1 MPSQHSDTRK
11 PWGPGGALGQ
21 LQHLWLSG
29 MGQHSWSLIPS
40 LSMLR
45 ELIVHDFRVLPITAG
60 SWTTEAAV
68 KTDRRTGEP
77 IVLDLAH
84 SPAVY
89 QMRYRFRSGYLLW
102 RYPREAWAALREV
115 MPWEALAVSLCVCL
129 AVGIRFGQDLGV
141 TAGVCMSLAL
151 VTVQLLRTRAF
162 ATPSRIV
169 RERGLLVMSRSE
181 IDVASI
187 SDGRI
192 EYPEGT
198 RDSFGDIVLVT
209 SQGATRLWAVGSGS
223 SSRSTTG
230 APRRQ
235 TNCAKSVNG
244 GASEQMDIADER
256 AARLD
261 AARS

>member
-187 SDGRI
+187 SD
-192 EYPEGT
+192 
-198 RDSFGDIVLVT
+198 
-209 SQGATRLWAVGSGS
+209 AGS
-223 SSRSTTG
+223 STPKAHETRSETSCSSQVKE
-230 APRRQ
+230 RRACGQ
-235 TNCAKSVNG
+235 CGIRKQFSVNYW
-244 GASEQMDIADER
+244 
-256 AARLD
+256 
-261 AARS
+261 RSAPPNELREKREWRGVRTNGYS